1 MFVARALV
9 TDYNGAFIAEKIIH
23 DPMPSRFN
31 QKLEDYRKKCRE
43 TYERNYYFF
52 VNMFTDAQVKKFI
65 RENPGVDEIQRA
77 PLRNISFA

>member
-1 MFVARALV
+1 
-9 TDYNGAFIAEKIIH
+9 
-23 DPMPSRFN
+23 
-31 QKLEDYRKKCRE
+31 
-43 TYERNYYFF
+43 